1 VIPNSWRKFAFQT
14 AYISLA
20 DFIIELVE
28 KVKFWQYLLKS
39 NASVPAVWV
48 PGFFD
53 PSQYLNA
60 LRQRKSREENIAAR
74 MIKNTYEITD
84 IIEPSWEKCPSEPNT
99 AYIYG
104 LWLEGASWDREQR
117 LVVE

>member
-1 VIPNSWRKFAFQT
+1 MIPNSWRKYAFQT

-28 KVKFWQYLLKS
+28 KVKFWQYLLKNNS
-39 NASVPAVWV
+39 VVPAVWV

-60 LRQRKSREENIAAR
+60 LIQRVSREDKIPAR
-74 MIKNTYEITD
+74 MIKNTYHITD
-84 IIEPSWEKCPSEPNT
+84 ILEPSWEKCP
-99 AYIYG
+99 A
-104 LWLEGASWDREQR
+104 
-117 LVVE
+117 